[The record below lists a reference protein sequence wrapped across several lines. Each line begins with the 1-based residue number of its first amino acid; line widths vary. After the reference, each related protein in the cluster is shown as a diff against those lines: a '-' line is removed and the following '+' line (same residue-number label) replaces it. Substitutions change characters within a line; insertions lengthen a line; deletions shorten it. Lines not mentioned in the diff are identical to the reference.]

1 MLSVH
6 EVVLDGRN
14 AELDRILEN
23 HGPLLDLIHV
33 FHQVCA
39 GSKASGH
46 FDNELFKLFHR
57 SMDVLGLDVFD
68 RLLNKR
74 E

>member
-6 EVVLDGRN
+6 EVVLGGRN
-14 AELDRILEN
+14 GELDRILEN
-23 HGPLLDLIHV
+23 HGPLLDLIDV
-33 FHQVCA
+33 FHHVCA

-46 FDNELFKLFHR
+46 FGNEHLKLFHR